1 MMMMMW
7 AQVIFE
13 DADGEVVLLRPLE
26 ALVLYSSSD
35 IEVK

>member
-1 MMMMMW
+1 MMW

-13 DADGEVVLLRPLE
+13 GADGKVVLLGPLE
-26 ALVLYSSSD
+26 ALVLKSSSG